1 MFRTSESQLQGR
13 FKMPDESLLL
23 WKSVDLSH
31 NQYSFL
37 IEGVGFF
44 DGTLGPNVRLVCDAA
59 SVQTI
64 CNSGDSEFLAVTKVY
79 LISPTWMNGQNERL
93 MEPLSEIRLQ
103 SSDQEPPIYEFVTM
117 AGETY
122 TSVPQPKTT

>member
-1 MFRTSESQLQGR
+1 MFRTNESQLQGR
-13 FKMPDESLLL
+13 FKMSDENLLL
-23 WKSVDLSH
+23 WKSVDFSH

-79 LISPTWMNGQNERL
+79 LISPTWMNGENERL

>member
-13 FKMPDESLLL
+13 FKMSDENLLL
-23 WKSVDLSH
+23 WKSVDFSH

-64 CNSGDSEFLAVTKVY
+64 CSSGDSEFLAVTKVY
-79 LISPTWMNGQNERL
+79 LISPPWMNGENERL

-117 AGETY
+117 AGQTY
-122 TSVPQPKTT
+122 TSVPQPKSI

>member
-1 MFRTSESQLQGR
+1 MFRTNESQLQGR
-13 FKMPDESLLL
+13 FKMPEENLLL

-44 DGTLGPNVRLVCDAA
+44 DGTMGPSTRLVCDAA

-64 CNSGDSEFLAVTKVY
+64 CKSGDSEFLAVTKVY
-79 LISPTWMNGQNERL
+79 LISPPWMNRQNERL

-103 SSDQEPPIYEFVTM
+103 SADKAPPIYEFVTL
-117 AGETY
+117 AGQTY
-122 TSVPQPKTT
+122 TSVPQPNPT

>member
-13 FKMPDESLLL
+13 FKMSDENLLL
-23 WKSVDLSH
+23 LKSVDFSH

-79 LISPTWMNGQNERL
+79 LISPTWMNGENERL

>member
-1 MFRTSESQLQGR
+1 MFRTNESQLQGR
-13 FKMPDESLLL
+13 FKMPNENLLL
-23 WKSVDLSH
+23 WKSVDLRH

-44 DGTLGPNVRLVCDAA
+44 DGTMGPSTRLVCDAA

-64 CNSGDSEFLAVTKVY
+64 CSSGDSEFIAVTKVY
-79 LISPTWMNGQNERL
+79 LISPPWMNRQSERL

-103 SSDQEPPIYEFVTM
+103 SSDKEPPVYEFVTM
-117 AGETY
+117 AGQTY
-122 TSVPQPKTT
+122 TSVP

>member
-1 MFRTSESQLQGR
+1 VFRTNESQLQGR

-44 DGTLGPNVRLVCDAA
+44 DGTMGPSTRLVCDAA
-59 SVQTI
+59 LVQTI
-64 CNSGDSEFLAVTKVY
+64 CKSGDSEFLAVTKVY
-79 LISPTWMNGQNERL
+79 LISPPWMNRQNERL

-103 SSDQEPPIYEFVTM
+103 SADKAPPIYEFVTS
-117 AGETY
+117 AGQTY
-122 TSVPQPKTT
+122 TSAPQPKSI

>member
-1 MFRTSESQLQGR
+1 MFRTKESQLQGR
-13 FKMPDESLLL
+13 FKMPDENLLL

-44 DGTLGPNVRLVCDAA
+44 DGTMGPSARLVCDAA

-64 CNSGDSEFLAVTKVY
+64 CNSGDSEFLTVTKVY
-79 LISPTWMNGQNERL
+79 LISPPWMNRQDERL
-93 MEPLSEIRLQ
+93 MEPISEIRLQ
-103 SSDQEPPIYEFVTM
+103 NPGKEPPIYEFVTV
-117 AGETY
+117 AGQTY
-122 TSVPQPKTT
+122 TSVPEPSPK

>member
-1 MFRTSESQLQGR
+1 
-13 FKMPDESLLL
+13 MPDENLLL

-44 DGTLGPNVRLVCDAA
+44 DGTMGPNTRLVCDAA
-59 SVQTI
+59 SVQAI

-79 LISPTWMNGQNERL
+79 LISPPWMNRQSERL

-103 SSDQEPPIYEFVTM
+103 SSDKEPPIYEFVTM
-117 AGETY
+117 AGQTY
-122 TSVPQPKTT
+122 TSVPQPNQT

>member
-1 MFRTSESQLQGR
+1 MFRTNESQLQGR
-13 FKMPDESLLL
+13 FKMPDENLLL

-44 DGTLGPNVRLVCDAA
+44 DGTMGPSTRLVCDAA

-64 CNSGDSEFLAVTKVY
+64 CKSGDSEFIAVTKIY
-79 LISPTWMNGQNERL
+79 LISPPWMNRQNERL

-103 SSDQEPPIYEFVTM
+103 SADKEPPIYEFVTL
-117 AGETY
+117 AGQTY
-122 TSVPQPKTT
+122 TSVPQPKSI

>member
-23 WKSVDLSH
+23 WKSVDFSH

-79 LISPTWMNGQNERL
+79 LISPTWMNGENERL

-117 AGETY
+117 AGQTY
-122 TSVPQPKTT
+122 TSVPQPKSI

>member
-13 FKMPDESLLL
+13 FKMPDENLLL

-44 DGTLGPNVRLVCDAA
+44 DGTPGPSMRLVSDAE
-59 SVQTI
+59 SVQAI
-64 CNSGDSEFLAVTKVY
+64 CSSGDSEFHAVTRVY
-79 LISPTWMNGQNERL
+79 LISPPWMNRQSERL

-103 SSDQEPPIYEFVTM
+103 SSDKERPIYEFVTM
-117 AGETY
+117 AGQIY
-122 TSVPQPKTT
+122 TSVPQPKPT

>member
-13 FKMPDESLLL
+13 FKMSDENLLL
-23 WKSVDLSH
+23 WKSVDFSH

-79 LISPTWMNGQNERL
+79 LISPTWMNGENERL

>member
-1 MFRTSESQLQGR
+1 MFRTNESQLQGR
-13 FKMPDESLLL
+13 FKMPDENLLL

-44 DGTLGPNVRLVCDAA
+44 DGTIGPSTRLVCDAA

-64 CNSGDSEFLAVTKVY
+64 CKSGDSEFHAVTKVY
-79 LISPTWMNGQNERL
+79 LISPPWMNRQSERL

-103 SSDQEPPIYEFVTM
+103 SSDKEPPIYEFVTM
-117 AGETY
+117 AGQTY
-122 TSVPQPKTT
+122 TSVPQPKPT

>member
-1 MFRTSESQLQGR
+1 MFRTNESQLQGR
-13 FKMPDESLLL
+13 FKMSDENLLL
-23 WKSVDLSH
+23 WKSVDFSH

-44 DGTLGPNVRLVCDAA
+44 EGTLGPNVRLVCDAA

-93 MEPLSEIRLQ
+93 LEPLSEIRLQ

>member
-1 MFRTSESQLQGR
+1 MS
-13 FKMPDESLLL
+13 DENLLL
-23 WKSVDLSH
+23 WKSVDYSH

-44 DGTLGPNVRLVCDAA
+44 DGILGPNVRLVCDAA

-64 CNSGDSEFLAVTKVY
+64 CSSGDSEFLAVTKVY
-79 LISPTWMNGQNERL
+79 LISPTWMNGENERL

-122 TSVPQPKTT
+122 TSVPQPKRT

>member
-13 FKMPDESLLL
+13 FKMSDENLLL

-44 DGTLGPNVRLVCDAA
+44 DGTLGPSMRLVCDTA

-64 CNSGDSEFLAVTKVY
+64 CNSGDSEFLTVTKVY
-79 LISPTWMNGQNERL
+79 LISPPWMNRQDERL
-93 MEPLSEIRLQ
+93 MEPISEISLQ
-103 SSDQEPPIYEFVTM
+103 NPGKEPPIYEFVTV
-117 AGETY
+117 AGQTY
-122 TSVPQPKTT
+122 TSVPEPPPR

>member
-13 FKMPDESLLL
+13 FKMSDESLLL

-79 LISPTWMNGQNERL
+79 LISPTWMNGENERL

-122 TSVPQPKTT
+122 TSVPQPKRT